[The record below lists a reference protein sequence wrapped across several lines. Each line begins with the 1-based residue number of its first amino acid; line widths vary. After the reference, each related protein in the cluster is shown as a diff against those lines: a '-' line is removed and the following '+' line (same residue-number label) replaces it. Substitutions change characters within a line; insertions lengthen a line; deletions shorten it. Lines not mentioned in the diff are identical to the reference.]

1 MPNCYPCTV
10 GITYH
15 DPEAIGVC
23 SICNNLACAGHGGRL
38 LGVPQF
44 KCGTCITGIC
54 TISSGGQN
62 PPRPP
67 PPGGLPVNNPQP
79 PDQPGGQG
87 VRFTSSLDFEIQ
99 LPLLARVSA
108 RWRREIFRES
118 LYESLRR
125 LFALLLDDNGA
136 RDEFLTRARETLH
149 EPVEVRAQEQMAQ
162 SDRLG
167 LVFEERGGLDA
178 LTNTGIQNII
188 ARVQQWFVDGLPDW
202 MARIHEPVD
211 QTVWIGERFGSG
223 GAIDI
228 LLLAD
233 ALGLNAYMWNLAPGQ
248 SPFEKLEVVVGVDT
262 GTLVL
267 SDLYAQSMPVVQGM
281 A

>member
-1 MPNCYPCTV
+1 M
-10 GITYH
+10 
-15 DPEAIGVC
+15 
-23 SICNNLACAGHGGRL
+23 
-38 LGVPQF
+38 
-44 KCGTCITGIC
+44 
-54 TISSGGQN
+54 
-62 PPRPP
+62 
-67 PPGGLPVNNPQP
+67 NNPQP